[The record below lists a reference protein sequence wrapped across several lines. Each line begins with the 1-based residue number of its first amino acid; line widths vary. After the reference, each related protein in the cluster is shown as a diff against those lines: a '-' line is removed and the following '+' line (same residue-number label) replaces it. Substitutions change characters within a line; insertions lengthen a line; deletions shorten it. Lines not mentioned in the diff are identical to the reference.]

1 VVNSNFPNTQ
11 FTHQPAIEPKPS
23 YENCIFISIMGG
35 MDRPQTRARPA
46 LITIICL
53 LACFG
58 TVGTV
63 RIVFFTPKGFNFGAW
78 FPFYFFLHG
87 ALVLAASIGLW
98 KMKKWGVYLYIFT
111 IIEAQFVLMII
122 GIWGILSLVLFSGLL
137 AVLLY
142 YLPEM
147 E

>member
-1 VVNSNFPNTQ
+1 
-11 FTHQPAIEPKPS
+11 
-23 YENCIFISIMGG
+23 MGG
-35 MDRPQTRARPA
+35 MDKPQTRERPA

-53 LACFG
+53 LAFFG
-58 TVGTV
+58 TVGAV
-63 RIVFFTPKGFNFGAW
+63 RVVFFSPVAREFGAW

-87 ALVLAASIGLW
+87 ILILVASLGLW

-111 IIEAQFVLMII
+111 IIEAQFALMII
-122 GIWGILSLVLFSGLL
+122 GIWGILSLVLFSCLL

-142 YLPEM
+142 YLPET